1 MRNRIL
7 PILALACIVLLTGL
21 ACGLSDF
28 TSGPVQI
35 GPPSTAVPATQT
47 LPPAL
52 PVDTP
57 TPLPVPTAESYAVR
71 ELAEGLSELDSYTA
85 RFVLLIKGTKADGSP
100 LEQEIRVEQQNLRSQ
115 DTRRLQMA
123 YSGQTGAAGD
133 LEIIQAGA
141 DTYLSGI
148 EGLGSQCI
156 LAAGAGEDP
165 FVNFGAYRPEQ
176 IFSRLLPEKLI
187 EQGVLVNGV
196 ASNHYSLAEVRLSF
210 GLVFQRADIWIAQD
224 SPLVMRFSGEALP
237 GNESFL
243 IDGPLAEGVIAWDY
257 QLGEVNAL
265 AGIPVPPACLESA
278 EKIRAIPL
286 PANIL
291 DKATYGGM
299 MTFTTPDPVDHVA
312 EFYRQEM
319 PNQGWQI
326 DETAASQTLV
336 IFVASKADQVIQILI
351 SKGENFTSVMITPN
365 R

>member
-1 MRNRIL
+1 MLNRIR
-7 PILALACIVLLTGL
+7 PILALGCIVLLTGL

-28 TSGPVQI
+28 TSGPLQV
-35 GPPSTAVPATQT
+35 GPLPTTAPATQT
-47 LPPAL
+47 LPPVL
-52 PVDTP
+52 PADTV

-85 RFVLLIKGTKADGSP
+85 RFVLLVKGSRPDGSP
-100 LEQEIRVEQQNLRSQ
+100 LEQEIRVEQQTLRSQ
-115 DTRRLQMA
+115 DTRRLHMA

-133 LEIIQAGA
+133 VEIIQAGD
-141 DTYLSGI
+141 DTFLSGI

-156 LAAGAGEDP
+156 LATSAEEDP

-176 IFSRLLPEKLI
+176 IFSRLQPEKLI

-196 ASNHYSLAEVRLSF
+196 ASNHYSLAQVSLSF

-224 SPLVMRFSGEALP
+224 SPLVMRFSGEAMP

-257 QLGEVNAL
+257 QLGEVNSL
-265 AGIPVPPACLESA
+265 AGIPIPPACLEAA

-286 PANIL
+286 PANIF

-299 MTFTTPDPVDHVA
+299 MTFTTPDPVDLVA
-312 EFYRQEM
+312 DFYRQEL
-319 PNQGWQI
+319 PGQGWQV
-326 DETAASQTLV
+326 DEKAASQTLV
-336 IFVASKADQVIQILI
+336 ILVASKADQVIQILI